1 MDFKFS
7 WLIVKV
13 AEYSLIAIGCGSLTL
28 TGVLIKDSNLT
39 RTKYLLRHYN

>member
-7 WLIVKV
+7 RLIVKV
-13 AEYSLIAIGCGSLTL
+13 AEYSLIGCGSLTL

-39 RTKYLLRHYN
+39 RTKYILRHYN